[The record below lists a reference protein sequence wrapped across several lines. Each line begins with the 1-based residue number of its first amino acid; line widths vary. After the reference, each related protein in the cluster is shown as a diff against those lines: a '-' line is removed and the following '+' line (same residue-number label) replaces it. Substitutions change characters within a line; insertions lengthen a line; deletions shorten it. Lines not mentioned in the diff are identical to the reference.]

1 MLRSPRL
8 ETTSNLRLTVSEFQ
22 INNQSVQPILTAIF
36 LIIVNNQMINDEYEE
51 QKMLDEQE
59 MQQILQ

>member
-1 MLRSPRL
+1 M
-8 ETTSNLRLTVSEFQ
+8 NFKLT
-22 INNQSVQPILTAIF
+22 NNPVQPILTAVF
-36 LIIVNNQMINDEYEE
+36 LIIVNNQMINDENEE

>member
-51 QKMLDEQE
+51 QKMLDE
-59 MQQILQ
+59 